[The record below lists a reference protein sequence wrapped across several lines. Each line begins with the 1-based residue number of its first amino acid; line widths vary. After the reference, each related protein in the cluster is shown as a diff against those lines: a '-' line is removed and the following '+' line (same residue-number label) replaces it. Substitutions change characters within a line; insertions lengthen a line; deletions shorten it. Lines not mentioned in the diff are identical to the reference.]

1 MKVGDLVRVN
11 YAIRRKHH
19 IPIIGVFVG
28 YVTSLR
34 VRSFVFLDGA
44 KHSIRVDQLEVINES
59 R

>member
-1 MKVGDLVRVN
+1 MKIGDLVRVN

-34 VRSFVFLDGA
+34 VRAFVFLDGA
-44 KHSIRVDQLEVINES
+44 KHSIRVDQLEVIK
-59 R
+59 

>member
-11 YAIRRKHH
+11 YVIRRKYH
-19 IPIIGVFVG
+19 ISIIGVFVG

-34 VRSFVFLDGA
+34 VRALVFLDGA
-44 KHSIRVDQLEVINES
+44 KHSIRVDQLEVISAS